1 MPKIEFVKF
10 TRHERRMY
18 LRLVAVEFQEVLG
31 DLWRLPIKV
40 EILNLSD
47 CFPCCALVDVFLFF
61 G

>member
-1 MPKIEFVKF
+1 M
-10 TRHERRMY
+10 
-18 LRLVAVEFQEVLG
+18 RLVAVEFQEVLG

-47 CFPCCALVDVFLFF
+47 CLPCFALVDVFLFF